1 MKQTRQ
7 KAIERNFSKLKRI
20 DNKDE
25 FMKYFK
31 PKEYPEGYVL
41 TTTTSGSTDL
51 FLISKGRVLIF
62 TPNKYLKDY
71 QRSFL
76 ILSILEKNSTFNE
89 NYVLFDKDSNFG
101 SMILEPETEILSID
115 KNNLV
120 LVTDEDSLNNLRAN
134 YQAKERLFK
143 NFIDKFT
150 NLKNEEVMKQQED
163 LCAHHKISMKLL
175 ETFFEKTTTAGKILT
190 TSAIKDKQKNIEKFN
205 QTFTKPIN
213 PEDCGNIPGTNRLA
227 PAKMKGFTR
236 EQVLAMNTLKKY
248 AGPSTNGTTGEKNMK
263 EGDDVSNVKNR
274 LLNVEKNLAAEKNDG
289 FIKKSIG
296 EKKGLNSFNFE
307 EEKKNNEKIN
317 HLTKFQQSNE
327 DLLKKLN
334 VVSEEKT
341 NNKEEQEK
349 NIVKIF
355 KKLPS
360 NDKNMIEIDNTRF
373 NLLLMEHKK

>member
-1 MKQTRQ
+1 
-7 KAIERNFSKLKRI
+7 
-20 DNKDE
+20 
-25 FMKYFK
+25 
-31 PKEYPEGYVL
+31 
-41 TTTTSGSTDL
+41 
-51 FLISKGRVLIF
+51 
-62 TPNKYLKDY
+62 
-71 QRSFL
+71 
-76 ILSILEKNSTFNE
+76 
-89 NYVLFDKDSNFG
+89 
-101 SMILEPETEILSID
+101 
-115 KNNLV
+115 
-120 LVTDEDSLNNLRAN
+120 
-134 YQAKERLFK
+134 
-143 NFIDKFT
+143 
-150 NLKNEEVMKQQED
+150 
-163 LCAHHKISMKLL
+163 
-175 ETFFEKTTTAGKILT
+175 
-190 TSAIKDKQKNIEKFN
+190 
-205 QTFTKPIN
+205 
-213 PEDCGNIPGTNRLA
+213 
-227 PAKMKGFTR
+227 
-236 EQVLAMNTLKKY
+236 MNTLKKY